1 MGTTTINHTA
11 PSESRGLIST
21 GRAME
26 IASWWQSPGR
36 EGIGM
41 AQFASTGTVT
51 DDLLDDIARELRS
64 VWQAYR
70 EAGKPTE
77 DIPEDIIALE
87 ELDSYI
93 SACTAPVWT
102 VGSNHAGYMPEGEVH
117 SFLSY
122 ADAVGAYADA
132 LESAPEDL
140 CGEECECEELADEL
154 CDGCSM
160 DAYVKAHLRDDVPWV
175 IRPSVSAIVP
185 TGQPRELSIS
195 LRPEDKPIPTVF
207 WLARSERLISDYV
220 AERN

>member
-21 GRAME
+21 GRAMQ

-51 DDLLDDIARELRS
+51 DELLDDIARESESATGTDYGQLVS
-64 VWQAYR
+64 LKAYVM
-70 EAGKPTE
+70 G
-77 DIPEDIIALE
+77 
-87 ELDSYI
+87 
-93 SACTAPVWT
+93 CTAPVWT
-102 VGSNHAGYMPEGEVH
+102 VGSNHAGYLPEGDVH

-122 ADAVGAYADA
+122 ADAVGAYSDA
-132 LESAPEDL
+132 IEAAPEEL
-140 CGEECECEELADEL
+140 CGGECECEELADEL

-160 DAYVKAHLRDDVPWV
+160 EAHVKAHLRDDIPAVVNGKVFREPY
-175 IRPSVSAIVP
+175 
-185 TGQPRELSIS
+185 ELSIS

-220 AERN
+220 DERN